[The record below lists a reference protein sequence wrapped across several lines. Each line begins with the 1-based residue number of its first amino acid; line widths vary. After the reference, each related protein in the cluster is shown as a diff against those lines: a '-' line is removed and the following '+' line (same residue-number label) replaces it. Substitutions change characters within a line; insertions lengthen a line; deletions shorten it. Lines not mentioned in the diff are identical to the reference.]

1 MPNRSGA
8 VPLDA
13 LIAAAGFQVAAG
25 VQVCAPAHAD
35 ALDPTRPAIV
45 LPVTGVALSPTA
57 FRHYPEEVEVT
68 LLRREREAGAI
79 ASSRVT
85 LAQVTAAET
94 PDDVEAI
101 ALPAIPLE
109 QIRHDIHGLIGVI
122 ARLRDPQQ
130 GCPWDLEQDHRSL
143 RPHLLEECYEVLA
156 ALDRGDSAG
165 LREELGD
172 LMMQIVLHA
181 QIAQDAGRFDIGEV
195 SERIR
200 AKLIRRHPHVFGG
213 AVVEGAAAVVANWDR
228 LKAAERDADASALEG
243 VPLALPALAR
253 AQTLAGRA
261 ARRGFAWPNEEAVL
275 EKLSEKLQ
283 ELAGAPPDQPA
294 EEFGD
299 LLFVI
304 ADLARHRG
312 IEAEDALREASA
324 KFERRFRALERDL
337 RDAALA
343 FTDLDRSQLLE
354 RWERVKRTPPA
365 PAAGADRAD

>member
-13 LIAAAGFQVAAG
+13 LITAAGFEVAAG

-45 LPVTGVALSPTA
+45 LRVGGTALSPSA
-57 FRHYPEEVEVT
+57 FRHYPAEIEVT
-68 LLRREREAGAI
+68 FLRRGREAGAI
-79 ASSRVT
+79 AANRVP
-85 LAQVTAAET
+85 LAEVTAAET
-94 PDDVEAI
+94 PAGVEAI
-101 ALPAIPLE
+101 ALPAIPPE
-109 QIRHDIHGLIGVI
+109 QIRHDIRGLIGVI

-130 GCPWDLEQDHRSL
+130 GCPWDLAQDHRSL
-143 RPHLLEECYEVLA
+143 RPHLLEESYEVLA
-156 ALDRGDSAG
+156 ALDRGDSVG

-172 LMMQIVLHA
+172 LLMQIVLHA
-181 QIAQDAGRFDIGEV
+181 QIAQGAGRFDIGEV
-195 SERIR
+195 SEHIR
-200 AKLIRRHPHVFGG
+200 VKLIRRHPHVFGE
-213 AVVEGAAAVVANWDR
+213 AVVEGAEAVVANWDR

-243 VPLALPALAR
+243 VPPTLPALAR
-253 AQTLAGRA
+253 AQNLAGRA

-275 EKLSEKLQ
+275 EKLIEELR
-283 ELAGAPPDQPA
+283 ELAGAPPARAA

-299 LLFVI
+299 LLFVLT
-304 ADLARHRG
+304 DFARHRG
-312 IEAEDALREASA
+312 IEAEDALREASV

-354 RWERVKRTPPA
+354 RWERVKRA
-365 PAAGADRAD
+365 SG